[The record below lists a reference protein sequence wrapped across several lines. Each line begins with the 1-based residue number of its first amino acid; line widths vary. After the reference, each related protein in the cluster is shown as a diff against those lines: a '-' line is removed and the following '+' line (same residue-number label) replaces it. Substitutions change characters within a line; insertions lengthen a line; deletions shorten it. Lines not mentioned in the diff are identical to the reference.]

1 MSWRSNRHVL
11 WFYRHTYTAI
21 YELLI
26 SRLSAQRAHEAVIGS
41 LRILDRAPLAHRLS
55 GTEVKTVSPAH
66 GTEAGG
72 VSLSQAL
79 VLAAGLVKG
88 DGFPSEDDALRAVKS
103 KRNIVPGWR
112 VVPVLLGPVEFGSF
126 TRFPRMGNDGTVM
139 WRRESSRSLQ
149 NRVGLKNPGARA
161 AAKFLGMRKAQLP
174 DEFGINIAV
183 SPGVHDIKQ
192 GEQEVV
198 ESLEFFLDE
207 GLLPAW
213 FTLNLS
219 CPNTEDDP
227 LGHQLEAETRRL
239 CGAFIERLEQ
249 RALAIP
255 LWVKISPGLAPT
267 QYHALVRIF
276 AEVGVKAVVATNTL
290 PEPSP
295 DDPTQIA
302 GLGGGGLFESTLDA
316 VKHLREEIIRSNA
329 AIDIVA
335 CGGILDGAS
344 LQAYRDLG
352 VKAAQYWS
360 ALVYRGPL
368 AAALIESELSAH
380 EYEYEAAHSESLA

>member
-1 MSWRSNRHVL
+1 MMRRRNRHVL
-11 WFYRHTYTAI
+11 RFYRHMYTGL
-21 YELLI
+21 YGLLI

-41 LRILDRAPLAHRLS
+41 LRVLDRAPLAYDLS
-55 GTEVKTVSPAH
+55 GAAREAASPAQ
-66 GTEAGG
+66 GIEAGG

-112 VVPVLLGPVEFGSF
+112 VVPALLGPVEYGSF
-126 TRFPRMGNDGTVM
+126 TRFPRLGNSGTVL

-161 AAKFLGMRKAQLP
+161 AAMFLGMRKAQLP

-183 SPGVHDIKQ
+183 SPGVDDINQ
-192 GEQEVV
+192 QEREVI
-198 ESLEFFLDE
+198 ESLEFFLLEDV
-207 GLLPAW
+207 LPAW

-239 CGAFIERLEQ
+239 CGAFISRLEQ
-249 RALAIP
+249 RSLAIP
-255 LWVKISPGLAPT
+255 LWVKISPGLAPE

-295 DDPTQIA
+295 EDSAQIA

-316 VKHLREEIIRSNA
+316 VKHLREEIVRSNA

-380 EYEYEAAHSESLA
+380 EYEYEATHSESLA